1 MNSITFDLWKISPL
15 ICLFISSLIPLTV
28 KLFRKN
34 VEPHVSFTLLW
45 SLIGIVGAI
54 FLLLI
59 FGRESTPSFNE
70 MILFDNYTVISGSIA
85 LFSCFIAIAF
95 SIDSFSTAKG
105 QFSETIFLILS
116 TAIGLLF
123 ILAARDLLA
132 IFIGLEM
139 MSLPLYL
146 LIAIS
151 NEQKYSKE
159 AAFKYFVLGSFASA
173 ILLFGIALLFGTTG
187 STHLSEI
194 SRVLTDKLFAD
205 RLFFIGVLLVITG
218 FSFKISLVPFHAW
231 TTDVYH
237 GAPTWITSYMSTAVK
252 AVSLIAFIRFLSTN
266 LLVQSSTLINIL
278 QWLAVATMLVGSFGA
293 IIQTNV
299 KRMLAFSSISHSG
312 YLLIG
317 LICYGLSSNDIL
329 SNNSIL
335 FYLLGYTITTLGAF
349 GLVNY
354 IERNENH
361 QVSLEDL
368 SGLSV
373 RKPLIAVFMTIFML
387 SLAGIPP
394 TVGFFGKFY
403 LLTAALSQGLTWLT
417 VWALISSAISVYFYL
432 RIIVYMYMKES
443 TDSSI
448 ITKSSVLTQV
458 ILFVLAGLVIVFG
471 LTSGLVVEQISFKF
485 I

>member
-1 MNSITFDLWKISPL
+1 MSSITFDLWKISPL
-15 ICLFISSLIPLTV
+15 ICLFISSIIPLTV

-34 VEPHVSFTLLW
+34 IEPHISFTLIW
-45 SLIGIVGAI
+45 SLIGIIGSI
-54 FLLLI
+54 FLLVI

-70 MILFDNYTVISGSIA
+70 MLLFDNYTVISGSIA
-85 LFSCFIAIAF
+85 LFSCFVAIVF
-95 SIDSFSTAKG
+95 SIDSFSTTKT

-116 TAIGLLF
+116 TAMGLLF

-187 STHLSEI
+187 STHLSDI
-194 SRVLTDKLFAD
+194 ARAITDKFFAD
-205 RLFFIGVLLVITG
+205 RLFFIGALLVVIG
-218 FSFKISLVPFHAW
+218 FSFKISIVPFHAW

-266 LLVQSSTLINIL
+266 LLIQSTTLVNIL
-278 QWLAVATMLVGSFGA
+278 QWLAVMTMLIGSFGA
-293 IIQTNV
+293 IIQTNL

-317 LICYGLSSNDIL
+317 LICYGLSAKDL
-329 SNNSIL
+329 LANNAIL
-335 FYLLGYTITTLGAF
+335 FYLLGYSVTTLGAF
-349 GLVNY
+349 GLVSY
-354 IERNENH
+354 VERSESH
-361 QVSLEDL
+361 QVSLQDL
-368 SGLSV
+368 SGLSE
-373 RKPLIAVFMTIFML
+373 RKPIIAIFMTVFML

-403 LLTAALSQGLTWLT
+403 LLTAALNQGLTWLA
-417 VWALISSAISVYFYL
+417 VWALVSSAISVFFYL
-432 RIIVYMYMKES
+432 RVIVYTYMKQPEEKLQVS
-443 TDSSI
+443 NNTFLTPI
-448 ITKSSVLTQV
+448 ILC
-458 ILFVLAGLVIVFG
+458 VLAGLVIIFG
-471 LTSGLVVEQISFKF
+471 LSSGFVLEQITFKF
-485 I
+485 

>member
-15 ICLFISSLIPLTV
+15 ICLFLSSLIPLTA

-34 VEPHVSFTLLW
+34 VEPHTSFTLLW

-59 FGRESTPSFNE
+59 FGRESTTSFNE

-85 LFSCFIAIAF
+85 LFSCFIAIVF
-95 SIDSFSTAKG
+95 SVDSFSTAKN
-105 QFSETIFLILS
+105 QFSETVFLILS
-116 TAIGLLF
+116 TATGLLF
-123 ILAARDLLA
+123 ILAAQDLLA

-187 STHLSEI
+187 STHLSDIARAI
-194 SRVLTDKLFAD
+194 SEKLFAD
-205 RLFFIGVLLVITG
+205 RLFFIGVLLIVIG
-218 FSFKISLVPFHAW
+218 LSFKISIVPFHAW
-231 TTDVYH
+231 TADVYH

-252 AVSLIAFIRFLSTN
+252 AVSLIAFVRFLSTN
-266 LLVQSSTLINIL
+266 LLIQSSTLINIL
-278 QWLAVATMLVGSFGA
+278 QWLAVMTMLIGSFGA

-317 LICYGLSSNDIL
+317 LICYGLSSTDL
-329 SNNSIL
+329 LANNSIL

-349 GLVNY
+349 GLVSY
-354 IERNENH
+354 LEKNENH
-361 QVSLEDL
+361 QLSLQDL
-368 SGLSV
+368 SGLSEK
-373 RKPLIAVFMTIFML
+373 KPAVAIFMTVFML

-403 LLTAALSQGLTWLT
+403 LLTSALSQGLTWLT
-417 VWALISSAISVYFYL
+417 IWALISSAVSVYFYL
-432 RIIVYMYMKES
+432 RVIVYMYMKEPIES
-443 TDSSI
+443 LTS
-448 ITKSSVLTQV
+448 TKSAVLTQV
-458 ILFVLAGLVIVFG
+458 ILCFLAGLVIVAG
-471 LTSGLVVEQISFKF
+471 LASGFIVEQISFKF
-485 I
+485 